1 MGGRVSCI
9 AVGLLAAATA
19 SALAQAQKS
28 DPVAACHSKAVGSG
42 KVARIIDGRSFVLDD
57 GREIRLAS
65 IEIPPLPGSGNEP
78 RAAAGLAAKAA
89 LESILADRTVTLH
102 QQQRGATDRYGRLLA
117 DVYVSGDAPERS
129 VAGELLARGYARVAI
144 QAGHAACSA
153 ELLLQERAA
162 RAAKLGLWTDP
173 YYALRRAD
181 NVTEL
186 LAERGRFTVAEGKVV
201 SVRESGGVIYVNFG
215 RVWSRNLTVTISKRN
230 ERVFTAAGIEP
241 KKLEG
246 RRLRVRGWIEE
257 RNGPRIEA
265 ARPEQ
270 IEIADAD

>member
-1 MGGRVSCI
+1 
-9 AVGLLAAATA
+9 
-19 SALAQAQKS
+19 LAQARKT
-28 DPVAACHSKAVGSG
+28 DPVAACHSEAVGSG
-42 KVARIIDGRSFVLDD
+42 KVVRITDGRSFVLDD

-65 IEIPPLPGSGNEP
+65 IEVPPLQDSASEP
-78 RAAAGLAAKAA
+78 RVAAGLAAKAA
-89 LESILADRTVTLH
+89 LETILAGRMVTLH
-102 QQQRGATDRYGRLLA
+102 QQRGGADRYGRLLA
-117 DVYVSGDAPERS
+117 DVYVTGDASERS
-129 VAGELLARGYARVAI
+129 VAHELLARGYARVAI

-181 NVTEL
+181 NVAEL

-230 ERVFTAAGIEP
+230 ERVFAAAGIEP

-246 RRLRVRGWIEE
+246 HRLRVRGWIEE

-270 IEIADAD
+270 IEIADAY

>member
-19 SALAQAQKS
+19 SALAQARKT
-28 DPVAACHSKAVGSG
+28 DPVAACHSEAVGSG
-42 KVARIIDGRSFVLDD
+42 KVVRITDGRSFVVDD

-65 IEIPPLPGSGNEP
+65 IEAPPLPGSANEP

-102 QQQRGATDRYGRLLA
+102 QQQHGATDRYGRLLA
-117 DVYVSGDAPERS
+117 DVYVTGDASERS
-129 VAGELLARGYARVAI
+129 VAHELLARGYARVAI

-181 NVTEL
+181 NVAEL

-246 RRLRVRGWIEE
+246 HRLRVRGWIEE

>member
-1 MGGRVSCI
+1 VR
-9 AVGLLAAATA
+9 TA
-19 SALAQAQKS
+19 S
-28 DPVAACHSKAVGSG
+28 GFG
-42 KVARIIDGRSFVLDD
+42 
-57 GREIRLAS
+57 
-65 IEIPPLPGSGNEP
+65 
-78 RAAAGLAAKAA
+78 AKAA
-89 LESILADRTVTLH
+89 LEAILTDRMVTLH
-102 QQQRGATDRYGRLLA
+102 EQHGAADRYGRLLA

-129 VAGELLARGYARVAI
+129 VAHELLARGYARVAI
-144 QAGHAACSA
+144 QAGRAACAA
-153 ELLLQERAA
+153 ELLSQERAA
-162 RAAKLGLWTDP
+162 RAAKLGLWADP

-181 NVTEL
+181 NAAEL

-230 ERVFTAAGIEP
+230 ERVFAVAGIEP

-246 RRLRVRGWIEE
+246 HHLRVRGWIEE

-265 ARPEQ
+265 VRPEQ